1 MQNKN
6 PIITTHN
13 YDLVIIGAGGAGLM
27 TAITAKKSGL
37 RNVAVISKI
46 HPLKS
51 HTGAAKGGIN
61 AALGNITEDD
71 WRWHLHD
78 TLAGGDGL
86 ADADA
91 CEILCKNAKDAI
103 LDLAKIGVD
112 FSLTDDGK
120 ISQRKYGGQR
130 LNSGKGELAYRAC
143 YSKDET
149 GKTIL
154 ESLYREAKSL
164 NVIFYDEFFTYD
176 LIANNE
182 NVAGCIAIDLC
193 NGELV
198 KFKATNTV
206 IATGGY
212 SQIFHTTTSAKI
224 CSGDGTA
231 LAFMNNMQL
240 QDMEFIQFHPSGIA
254 GQGFLITEA
263 ARAEGGY
270 LLNSQGDRF
279 MKKYDP
285 QMAELACRD
294 VISRAIA
301 NEILEGRGVGPH
313 KNGVYLDL
321 RHLKGEIFTK
331 KIPGVVDIAK
341 NFANIDVTKD
351 CLIIA
356 PSAHYNMGGIP
367 TDLNCQ
373 VVNQGRVVS
382 GLYAVGEAACL
393 SVHGANRLGCNSLL
407 ELVVFGKICGEN
419 IAKNLSATDFE
430 DFDSVAEEKVNK
442 FNQELI
448 YHNSQIA
455 QESIAEVID
464 ALKIINEK
472 YLAIFRTEEK
482 MRIGIQ
488 ELEKIR
494 LRIKGLKV
502 HSRDL
507 AYNNELTDL
516 LELKN
521 LYINSLASFHS
532 AINRKESRGSH
543 FHNDY
548 PGQGQ
553 EPLHSLI
560 SLQNEDMK
568 LEYKKVS

>member
-6 PIITTHN
+6 PIVTTYNH
-13 YDLVIIGAGGAGLM
+13 DLVIIGAGGAGLM
-27 TAITAKKSGL
+27 TAITAKKNGVG
-37 RNVAVISKI
+37 RVAVISKV

-61 AALGNITEDD
+61 AALGNVTEDD

-103 LDLAKIGVD
+103 LGLAKIGVD
-112 FSLTDDGK
+112 FSLTEDGK

-130 LNSGKGELAYRAC
+130 LDYGEGELAYRAC

-149 GKTIL
+149 GKTML
-154 ESLYREAKSL
+154 GSLYDEASSL
-164 NVIFYDEFFTYD
+164 DIDFYNEFFTYD
-176 LIANNE
+176 LIISNNQ
-182 NVAGCIAIDLC
+182 VAGCLAVDLT

-198 KFKATNTV
+198 TFLANNTV

-224 CSGDGTA
+224 CSGDGAA
-231 LAFMNNMQL
+231 LAFSNNLQL

-270 LLNSQGDRF
+270 LLNSQGERF

-301 NEILEGRGVGPH
+301 NEILEGRGVGVD

-321 RHLKGEIFTK
+321 RHLKGEIFAK
-331 KIPGVVDIAK
+331 KIPGVVEIAK

-367 TDLNCQ
+367 TDLKCQ
-373 VVNQGRVVS
+373 VISQGVVVI

-419 IAKNLSATDFE
+419 IAKSVVSSN
-430 DFDSVAEEKVNK
+430 FDNFSDIIEEKIKK
-442 FNQELI
+442 FNKELI

-455 QESIAEVID
+455 NEGINEVISD
-464 ALKIINEK
+464 LKIINEK
-472 YLAIFRTEEK
+472 YLAIFRTQEK
-482 MRIGIQ
+482 MQVGIQ

-502 HSRDL
+502 NSQDL
-507 AYNNELTDL
+507 TFNNELIDL

-521 LYINSLASFHS
+521 LYTNSLASFHS

-548 PGQGQ
+548 PQKND
-553 EPLHSLI
+553 EALHSII
-560 SLQNEDMK
+560 SIKEGSMDTD
-568 LEYKKVS
+568 YKKAS

>member
-1 MQNKN
+1 MFNN
-6 PIITTHN
+6 ISDYNLYN
-13 YDLVIIGAGGAGLM
+13 YDLVIIGAGGAGLT
-27 TAITAKKSGL
+27 TAIAAKKNGVG
-37 RNVAVISKI
+37 NIAVISKV

-51 HTGAAKGGIN
+51 HTGAAKGGVN
-61 AALGNITEDD
+61 AALGNITADD

-86 ADADA
+86 ADTDA

-112 FSLTDDGK
+112 FSLTKDGK

-130 LNSGKGELAYRAC
+130 LDYGRGDLAYRAC

-154 ESLYREAKSL
+154 ESLYEEAKSL
-164 NVIFYDEFFTYD
+164 NVDFYNEFFTQE
-176 LIANNE
+176 LIACE
-182 NVAGCIAIDLC
+182 DRIMGCLTIDL
-193 NGELV
+193 NQGNLAL
-198 KFKATNTV
+198 FKANNTV

-212 SQIFHTTTSAKI
+212 SQIYHTTTSAKI

-231 LAFMNNMQL
+231 LAFRNNLEL

-270 LLNSQGDRF
+270 LLNSEGDRF

-301 NEILEGRGVGPH
+301 NEILEGRGVGPD

-407 ELVVFGKICGEN
+407 ELVVFGKICGEY
-419 IAKNLSATDFE
+419 IAKNLSTVAFE
-430 DFDSVAEEKVNK
+430 DFDNIVAKKVEK
-442 FNQELI
+442 FNLELD
-448 YHNSQIA
+448 YHNTQIA
-455 QESIAEVID
+455 QESIAEVIE
-464 ALKIINEK
+464 ALKIVNEK

-482 MRIGIQ
+482 MRTGIL

-494 LRIKGLKV
+494 LRIKKLKI

-507 AYNNELTDL
+507 TFNNELVDL

-548 PGQGQ
+548 PGKSQ
-553 EPLHSLI
+553 EALHSLI

>member
-1 MQNKN
+1 MNSKKSDFTKN
-6 PIITTHN
+6 DF
-13 YDLVIIGAGGAGLM
+13 DLVIIGAGGAGLM
-27 TAITAKKSGL
+27 TAIAAK
-37 RNVAVISKI
+37 RNGVRDVAVISKVY
-46 HPLKS
+46 PLKS

-61 AALGNITEDD
+61 ASLGNITEDN

-86 ADADA
+86 ADSNA
-91 CEILCKNAKDAI
+91 CEILCENAKQAI
-103 LDLAKIGVD
+103 EDLVNIGVD
-112 FSLTDDGK
+112 FSLTEDGK

-130 LNSGKGELAYRAC
+130 LDYGQGNLAYRAC

-154 ESLYREAKSL
+154 ESLYKEAKTL
-164 NVIFYDEFFTYD
+164 GVDFFNEFFTYD
-176 LIANNE
+176 LIINN
-182 NVAGCIAIDLC
+182 NQVAGCLAVDLS

-198 KFKATNTV
+198 VFKSRNTV

-212 SQIFHTTTSAKI
+212 SQIYHTTTSAKI

-231 LAFMNNMQL
+231 LAFRNDMQL

-270 LLNSQGDRF
+270 LLNSEGDRF

-301 NEILEGRGVGPH
+301 SEILGGRGVGPH

-373 VVNQGRVVS
+373 VIDQRGAVS

-393 SVHGANRLGCNSLL
+393 SVHGTNRLGCNSLL

-419 IAKNLSATDFE
+419 IAKDSHTI
-430 DFDSVAEEKVNK
+430 DFDNFSNIIDEKINK
-442 FNQELI
+442 FNQELN
-448 YHNSQIA
+448 YHNSQTA
-455 QESIAEVID
+455 NETVDEVISD
-464 ALKIINEK
+464 LKIINEK
-472 YLAIFRTEEK
+472 YLAIFRTQDK
-482 MRIGIQ
+482 MQFGIR

-494 LRIKGLKV
+494 LRIEKLKI

-507 AYNNELTDL
+507 IFNNQLVDL

-543 FHNDY
+543 FHSDHPLKNKD
-548 PGQGQ
+548 
-553 EPLHSLI
+553 PLHSLI
-560 SLQNEDMK
+560 KINGDNMDIT
-568 LEYKKVS
+568 YKKVS